1 MFFRQPTI
9 YDLDALF
16 LQPRRRVYRYP
27 NFERNRTN
35 YCVKPNCPCKAKMG
49 QKLSKDR
56 ARGTVVDLS
65 DSEDVIEI
73 PIQRKNDKEN
83 PIEVS
88 DDSDVIEVPV
98 TESQASIMEKI
109 KDAEHA
115 LEEQELVYQAVLKSI
130 ENDNEV
136 KKTKRE
142 LLGVAEQLTRTL
154 ESLDQLQ
161 ISFQVG
167 RTARKE
173 VIKNINLL
181 LESVDQQTE
190 NFQ

>member
-1 MFFRQPTI
+1 M
-9 YDLDALF
+9 
-16 LQPRRRVYRYP
+16 
-27 NFERNRTN
+27 
-35 YCVKPNCPCKAKMG
+35 
-49 QKLSKDR
+49 
-56 ARGTVVDLS
+56 
-65 DSEDVIEI
+65 
-73 PIQRKNDKEN
+73 
-83 PIEVS
+83 
-88 DDSDVIEVPV
+88 
-98 TESQASIMEKI
+98 
-109 KDAEHA
+109 
-115 LEEQELVYQAVLKSI
+115 VLKSI

-161 ISFQVG
+161 ISFQAG
-167 RTARKE
+167 RRARKE

>member
-1 MFFRQPTI
+1 
-9 YDLDALF
+9 
-16 LQPRRRVYRYP
+16 
-27 NFERNRTN
+27 
-35 YCVKPNCPCKAKMG
+35 MG
-49 QKLSKDR
+49 
-56 ARGTVVDLS
+56 
-65 DSEDVIEI
+65 E
-73 PIQRKNDKEN
+73 
-83 PIEVS
+83 
-88 DDSDVIEVPV
+88 DSDVIEVPV

-136 KKTKRE
+136 KRKKRE

-161 ISFQVG
+161 ISFEPG
-167 RTARKE
+167 RIARKE

-190 NFQ
+190 KFQ